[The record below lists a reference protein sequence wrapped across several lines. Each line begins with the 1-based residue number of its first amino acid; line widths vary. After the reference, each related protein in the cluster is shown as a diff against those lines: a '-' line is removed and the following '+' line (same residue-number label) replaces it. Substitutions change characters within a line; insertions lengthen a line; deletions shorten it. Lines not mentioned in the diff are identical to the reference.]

1 VKRSTMSIRSYF
13 MVKQLD
19 LPELEMV
26 VSSSVAEAVRT
37 EVKRTIAVKRATDKE
52 SDSSESKRSDE
63 DTYIILQI

>member
-1 VKRSTMSIRSYF
+1 MKRSTMSIRSYF

>member
-1 VKRSTMSIRSYF
+1 MSIRSYF